1 MAFGWEGKKVR
12 LVPLDKERHL
22 ENAVQWMND
31 PEVTHF
37 LLIGDYPITRV
48 AEEKFFERRGESQ
61 EDDIIWAVETREG
74 KHIGF
79 SGLHQISHMH
89 KTAISGT
96 VLGDKECWG
105 QGYGTDAARVRARYA
120 FEVLNLRLVMSA
132 VLEGNERSLRMQESV
147 GYEVVGRIPQKFWK
161 RGQYR
166 DEIITCL
173 RRENFKEG

>member
-37 LLIGDYPITRV
+37 LLIGDYPITRL
-48 AEEKFFERRGESQ
+48 AEEKFFEVRGETK
-61 EDDIIWAVETREG
+61 EDDIIWAVETLEG

-89 KTAISGT
+89 KTAVSGT
-96 VLGDKECWG
+96 VLGDKESWG
-105 QGYGTDAARVRARYA
+105 QGYGTDSARVRARYA
-120 FEVLNLRLVMSA
+120 FEVLNLRLVTSA

-147 GYEVVGRIPQKFWK
+147 GYEIVGRIPTKFWK

-166 DEIITCL
+166 DEIVTCL
-173 RRENFKEG
+173 RRENFKEE